1 MGRRLLLVVTVA
13 AAAACGATAQRTN
26 DMSGSGVDFS
36 TTTDD
41 MGGADMR
48 RATRDFAI
56 VDIDMATPPTDDM
69 NATPPADMTGVVRDM
84 TGVVRDMTGQPDL
97 TGLDLAVACTQVA
110 TWPQNR
116 LQGFF
121 WKNAGNT
128 QQVAGASI
136 GDQSA
141 PGPYNTLTLEYW
153 GTPAAFPVPS
163 TGTLASTTT
172 YGNCTHCVTISECS
186 SDNPASCAP
195 KFLAQAG
202 SVNVTAATAMSKGQ
216 FTATAT
222 NLRLYEWDFTND
234 APVVPGR
241 CYDVASATFSTP
253 FNTPKSMIWFFG
265 DYLTNNTDQ
274 LGQLDFYQ
282 PGGGYLA
289 FPGSTAWDVDKDGL
303 TVALGVSVDQA
314 GRYDLWTTDYDGGNA
329 KKIAQMA
336 GTTGKVTAVQFSPD
350 ANKLAFIGDLT
361 TAGVFDVYV
370 VDLTA
375 MTPTPVKVTPARPGG
390 TATDYQPVSIS
401 WSRGSKYLAFT
412 ADFQT
417 NNEDSLYIVDTSV
430 ATPTAVVAVSSTD
443 ILATG
448 TSGSHT
454 GVLSNLEWTNADQ
467 LLFKANLTAG
477 ANGFR
482 LYRVDANGM
491 NRVVLAKDGSNVEYE
506 VGAFGLSPDGTTVA
520 FSGITTGSTY
530 EVFKMPASGASAP
543 VNLFKSNG
551 ASYTAPSGRKPS
563 FLTPIW
569 WSPDASRI
577 AFNAD
582 YGQTSGKFEP
592 YTVAAAGGAPVR
604 VAAMT
609 NTSAGWITWAPDS
622 STIAFT
628 APQRVAGNIE
638 VFRLIDATTADQS
651 STLVMSVVAN
661 GDFSTNGPQNN
672 PPVRWTF

>member
-1 MGRRLLLVVTVA
+1 MGRRLGLVATIA
-13 AAAACGATAQRTN
+13 FAAACGATAQKN
-26 DMSGSGVDFS
+26 NSDMSGSGVDFAGQV
-36 TTTDD
+36 TDD
-41 MGGADMR
+41 MGTGDMR
-48 RATRDFAI
+48 RARDLAL
-56 VDIDMATPPTDDM
+56 VDPDLSTPPTDDM
-69 NATPPADMTGVVRDM
+69 NVTPTDDMTGAARDM
-84 TGVVRDMTGQPDL
+84 TGAPDL
-97 TGLDLAVACTQVA
+97 AGVDLAVACTQVA
-110 TWPQNR
+110 IWPQNR

-121 WKNAGNT
+121 WKAANNSL
-128 QQVAGASI
+128 QVAGASI

-141 PGPYNTLTLEYW
+141 PGPYKTLSVEYY
-153 GTPAAFPVPS
+153 GTPANFPVPS
-163 TGTLASTTT
+163 TGTLSSTTT
-172 YGNCTHCVTISECS
+172 YGNCTHCVTISECA
-186 SDNPASCAP
+186 SDNPASCEP

-202 SVNVTAATAMSKGQ
+202 TVNVTAATAMSKGQ

-222 NLRLYEWDFTND
+222 GLRLYEWDFAND

-241 CYDVASATFSTP
+241 CYEVASATFSTP
-253 FNTPKSMIWFFG
+253 FNTPKSLLWFFG
-265 DYLTNNTDQ
+265 DFLTNNTDQ

-282 PGGGYLA
+282 PGGAYLN
-289 FPGSTAWDVDKDGL
+289 FPAATAWDVDKDGL
-303 TVALGVSVDQA
+303 SVALGTNVDVA
-314 GRYDLWTTDYDGGNA
+314 GRFDLWTVDYDGNNA
-329 KKIAQMA
+329 KKIAEMA

-350 ANKLAFIGDLT
+350 AKKLAFIGDLT

-375 MTPTPVKVTPARPGG
+375 ATPTPVKVTPARPGG
-390 TATDYQPVSIS
+390 TATDYQPALLS

-417 NNEDSLYIVDTSV
+417 NNEDSLYIVDTTA

-443 ILATG
+443 IAAPG

-454 GVLSNLEWTNADQ
+454 GVLSNLAWTDADQ
-467 LLFKANLTAG
+467 LLFKANLTSG
-477 ANGFR
+477 ANGYR

-491 NRVVLAKDGSNVEYE
+491 NRVVLAKDAGDNEYE

-520 FSGITTGSTY
+520 FSAITTGSTY

-551 ASYTAPSGRKPS
+551 ASYSAPTGRKPS
-563 FLTPIW
+563 FLSPIW
-569 WSPDASRI
+569 WSPDGNRI
-577 AFNAD
+577 AFTAD
-582 YGQTSGKFEP
+582 YGATSGKFEP

-609 NTSAGWITWAPDS
+609 NTSAGWIAWAPDS

-638 VFRLIDATTADQS
+638 VFRLVDATTPDQS
-651 STLVMSVVAN
+651 STLVISVVAN
-661 GDFSTNGPQNN
+661 GDFSTNGPQLN
-672 PPVRWTF
+672 PPVRWTY